1 MKAYRL
7 EHKRLG
13 VGPYQF
19 LNYGPS
25 LSEKNDW
32 QAAIELIED
41 IEGRNW
47 EFHNDRRPM
56 PYYDGFQW
64 NGCDRYFYGFKSLDQ
79 LIDWFGA
86 QAIELLEMA
95 GFHLV
100 ELEVNPELV
109 EYGTRQIRWLKD
121 DL

>member
-7 EHKRLG
+7 EHKRLKA
-13 VGPYQF
+13 GPYQF
-19 LNYGPS
+19 LNHGPS

-32 QAAIELIED
+32 QAAIELIEE
-41 IEGRNW
+41 IEQLSW
-47 EFHNDRRPM
+47 QLHNDRRPM
-56 PYYDGFQW
+56 PQYDGFSVFTAS
-64 NGCDRYFYGFKSLDQ
+64 RYLYGFKDLDQ
-79 LIDWFGA
+79 LIAWFGE

-100 ELEVNPELV
+100 EREVDPILV

-121 DL
+121 